1 MGRARC
7 RGEDG
12 ASLMMALAFLVLFG
26 LAIPPLLQLGATNL
40 LATSRLQEQRA
51 VVYAADGATDGALQ
65 YLRAHPGCGRPFQTI
80 GSCPIRTDPS
90 TSSFVATIGGRT
102 ATTTITATGAP
113 LELDRSVT
121 LSTVVDGATR
131 VNATAVL
138 RDSQAV
144 GSVTEPPVDVK
155 TWKYVR

>member
-1 MGRARC
+1 MI
-7 RGEDG
+7 
-12 ASLMMALAFLVLFG
+12 ALAFLVLFG

-40 LATSRLQEQRA
+40 LTTSRLQEQRTI
-51 VVYAADGATDGALQ
+51 VYAADGATDGALQ
-65 YLRAHPGCGRPFQTI
+65 YLRAHPGCGRPFQTAS
-80 GSCPIRTDPS
+80 SCPIRTGSS
-90 TSSFVATIGGRT
+90 TSQFSATVGGRT

-121 LSTVVDGATR
+121 LSTQVDGAAR

-138 RDSQAV
+138 RDSQTV
-144 GSVTEPPVDVK
+144 GAVTEPPVDVK

>member
-1 MGRARC
+1 
-7 RGEDG
+7 
-12 ASLMMALAFLVLFG
+12 MMALAFLVLFG

-65 YLRAHPGCGRPFQTI
+65 YLRANPGCGRPFQTAS
-80 GSCPIRTDPS
+80 SCPIQTGLS
-90 TSSFVATIGGRT
+90 TSSFVATVGGHT

-121 LSTVVDGATR
+121 LSTVVDGTTR
-131 VNATAVL
+131 VDATAVL